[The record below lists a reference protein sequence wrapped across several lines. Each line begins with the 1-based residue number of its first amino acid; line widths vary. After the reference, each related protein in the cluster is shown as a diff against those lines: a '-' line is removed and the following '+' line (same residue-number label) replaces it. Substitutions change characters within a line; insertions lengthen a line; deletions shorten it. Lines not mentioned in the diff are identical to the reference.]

1 MTYNQPDFTQELVSE
16 ADAEQF
22 ENEEGI
28 SKVYLFTTKKTTPP
42 IYQALAA
49 NYNNRLRFA
58 VVKKSS
64 AVSEQIALEL
74 SVTKWPTILVNV
86 QNGADEATNIT
97 YEGKLKLPE
106 LRAFVDQY
114 ALDESQAKQD
124 FAIASKQRKESKN
137 GQRQNGFVIIED
149 IEELK
154 DLILDESNAALVYIP
169 LRN

>member
-28 SKVYLFTTKKTTPP
+28 SKVYLFTTKKATPP

-86 QNGADEATNIT
+86 
-97 YEGKLKLPE
+97 
-106 LRAFVDQY
+106 
-114 ALDESQAKQD
+114 
-124 FAIASKQRKESKN
+124 
-137 GQRQNGFVIIED
+137 
-149 IEELK
+149 
-154 DLILDESNAALVYIP
+154 
-169 LRN
+169 